1 MSPPVPVI
9 KSMIVI
15 ISFIFL
21 GGTCFMHVG
30 SFLILLKINKK
41 QKITKVKCAYKKT
54 RSVQIVTVGSR
65 VFVTSFQL
73 AGVQGVIVESPE
85 KALVEITR
93 LMNDSSVGLV
103 LVSDDVSKNIS
114 GKLTELRSKKST
126 PLVFELPAPGSQKGE
141 VDYRLLL
148 KQILGV

>member
-1 MSPPVPVI
+1 M
-9 KSMIVI
+9 
-15 ISFIFL
+15 
-21 GGTCFMHVG
+21 
-30 SFLILLKINKK
+30 
-41 QKITKVKCAYKKT
+41 
-54 RSVQIVTVGSR
+54 QIVTVGSR

-93 LMNDSSVGLV
+93 LMNDSTVGLV
-103 LVSDDVSKNIS
+103 FVSDDISKTIGN
-114 GKLTELRSKKST
+114 KLTELRSMKST

>member
-1 MSPPVPVI
+1 M
-9 KSMIVI
+9 
-15 ISFIFL
+15 
-21 GGTCFMHVG
+21 
-30 SFLILLKINKK
+30 
-41 QKITKVKCAYKKT
+41 
-54 RSVQIVTVGSR
+54 QIVTVGSR

-73 AGVQGVIVESPE
+73 AGVQGVIVESSA

-103 LVSDDVSKNIS
+103 LVSDDISKSIGN
-114 GKLTELRSKKST
+114 KLTELRSKKST
-126 PLVFELPAPGSQKGE
+126 PLIFELPAPGSQKGE

>member
-1 MSPPVPVI
+1 
-9 KSMIVI
+9 
-15 ISFIFL
+15 
-21 GGTCFMHVG
+21 MHVG
-30 SFLILLKINKK
+30 SFLILLKIDK
-41 QKITKVKCAYKKT
+41 KITRVKCVHKKT

-73 AGVQGVIVESPE
+73 AGVQGIIVESPE
-85 KALVEITR
+85 KALVEIMR
-93 LMNDSSVGLV
+93 LMSDSSIGLV
-103 LVSDDVSKNIS
+103 LVSDDVSKSIS